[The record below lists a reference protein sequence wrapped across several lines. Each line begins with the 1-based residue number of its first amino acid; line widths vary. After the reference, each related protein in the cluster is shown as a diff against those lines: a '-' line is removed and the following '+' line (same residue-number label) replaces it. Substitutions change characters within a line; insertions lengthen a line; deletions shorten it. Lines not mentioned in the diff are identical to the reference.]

1 MKNINESEKNRIR
14 GLHNINLISE
24 QSPIIDG
31 PDADTSDLVERL
43 DKLEKKVA
51 GMDSLLKNHFLKVH
65 PEVNKKI
72 KYLGSKK

>member
-1 MKNINESEKNRIR
+1 MKRIKLTETDLTRIIQKVIN
-14 GLHNINLISE
+14 E

-31 PDADTSDLVERL
+31 PDADTSNLVERL

-65 PEVNKKI
+65 PDLNRRMGRNK
-72 KYLGSKK
+72 